1 MDHFIRTALGSAFI
15 RAHHTAHGE
24 HPLIF
29 EDTHAHFML
38 SEDET
43 SEFNTL
49 FTDLA
54 HSEVARGAAMRLVP
68 PAASDV
74 DAFIRTSP
82 VASEVLTRQRYAE
95 DCLSASESHGITQY
109 VMLGA
114 GMDSYAVRHHR
125 SKLSV
130 FEVDRDKVLEVKARR
145 VQTASLKLPERFSF
159 VASNLEGGDLW
170 RDLCAAGFRA
180 EYPSF
185 VSWLGVTPYLPLDA
199 IRAVLSFANRKCCIG
214 TEIVFD
220 YTSPEALDPVHGSR
234 STMKLAARLR
244 EIGQPL
250 VLSLSY
256 ACVKELLAGT
266 KLHLVEHLSTEDI
279 HRRYTATRK
288 DGYPAPE
295 FVNLVRLRV
304 AQ

>member
-29 EDTHAHFML
+29 EDEYAHFML

-54 HSEVARGAAMRLVP
+54 HREVAVGAAMRLVP

-74 DAFIRTSP
+74 DAFIRNSP

-95 DCLSASESHGITQY
+95 DCLSASERHGIGQY
-109 VMLGA
+109 VILGA
-114 GMDSYAVRHHR
+114 GMDSYAVRHPK
-125 SKLSV
+125 SPLSV
-130 FEVDRDKVLEVKARR
+130 FEVDRDKVLELKACR
-145 VQTASLKLPERFSF
+145 VRAASLKLPERFSF
-159 VASNLEGGDLW
+159 VDSNLEGGNLW

-180 EYPSF
+180 EDRSF

-199 IRAVLSFANRKCCIG
+199 IRGVLSFVNQKCCVG

-220 YTSPEALDPVHGSR
+220 YTSPEALDPVCGSK
-234 STMKLAARLR
+234 STIDLAERLR

-250 VLSLSY
+250 VLCLSY
-256 ACVKELLAGT
+256 LSVRELLAGT
-266 KLHLVEHLSTEDI
+266 RLQLVEHVSTEEI
-279 HRRYTATRK
+279 HRRYTATRT
-288 DGYPAPE
+288 DGYLAPE

-304 AQ
+304 A